1 MLPFV
6 AYVPWQLSVSCQGL
20 LWQSSGGSWQTLLPM
35 QRVRAQS
42 LVREIRPHM
51 LHGMAKKREK
61 SKHSFLKGWNVK
73 KKNSEYI
80 CCLAL
85 EEVKA
90 WLLWYMVIFHL
101 PMLLNN
107 ILTCFWKTEKLV
119 LRIAGF
125 KKTTMKAIVFTLSR
139 WRISLMS

>member
-1 MLPFV
+1 MLKPDRNSETNFSGPKTHRIFVSGMLPFV

-20 LWQSSGGSWQTLLPM
+20 LWQSSGGPWQTLLPM
-35 QRVRAQS
+35 QGVRSQS

-61 SKHSFLKGWNVK
+61 SKHSFLKGEMSKK

-90 WLLWYMVIFHL
+90 
-101 PMLLNN
+101 
-107 ILTCFWKTEKLV
+107 
-119 LRIAGF
+119 
-125 KKTTMKAIVFTLSR
+125 
-139 WRISLMS
+139 